1 MSKKPVED
9 PYAHLPRRRMF
20 VEDDLVTVPPEKP
33 KRLAAARAA
42 LAGVGQDETPKPK
55 KRKTVAKRP
64 KKKPRK
70 APRKRRTSK
79 PVQAP

>member
-1 MSKKPVED
+1 MSKKPFED

-42 LAGVGQDETPKPK
+42 LETKSPKKPK
-55 KRKTVAKRP
+55 KAKPNKRARKN
-64 KKKPRK
+64 PRK
-70 APRKRRTSK
+70 GRAVKKAGRK
-79 PVQAP
+79 PVATA